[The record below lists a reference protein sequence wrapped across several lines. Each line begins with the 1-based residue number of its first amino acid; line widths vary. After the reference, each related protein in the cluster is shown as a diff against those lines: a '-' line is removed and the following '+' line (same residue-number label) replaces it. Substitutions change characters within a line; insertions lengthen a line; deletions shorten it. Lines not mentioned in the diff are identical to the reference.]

1 MPDAT
6 KVSVGKPKVGGA
18 VHWAPIGT
26 TLPTTA
32 TETLN
37 AAFKE
42 LGYVSEDGLT
52 NNNSPE
58 SDTVKAWGGDTVLS
72 IQTDR
77 PDTWAMTLLEA
88 LNTDVLKTIY
98 GSANV
103 TVDGSGNI
111 TVKATAGDM
120 PAGCWVFDTILKG
133 GRARRIVVP
142 NGTISELGEIVYK
155 DDQAIGY
162 NVTITDVPDANG
174 VYHYEYTTATAP
186 SA

>member
-18 VHWAPIGT
+18 IHWAPIGS
-26 TLPTTA
+26 TLPTSA
-32 TETLN
+32 TETLDG
-37 AAFKE
+37 AFKE

-58 SDTVKAWGGDTVLS
+58 SDTVKAWGGDTVLNL
-72 IQTDR
+72 QTDR
-77 PDTWAMTLLEA
+77 PDTFALTLLES

-98 GSANV
+98 GSSNV

-111 TVKATAGDM
+111 TVKATAGEM
-120 PAGCWVFDTILKG
+120 PSGAWVFDMILKG
-133 GRARRIVVP
+133 GRAKRIVVP
-142 NGTISELGEIVYK
+142 NGTISELGEITYK
-155 DDQAIGY
+155 DDEAVGY
-162 NVTITDVPDANG
+162 NVTITDVPDTNG
-174 VYHYEYTTATAP
+174 VYHYEYVTATAP